1 MDAQSSKVLKSL
13 SPGKIVLPVLIGLA
27 VFVFL
32 IYQITE
38 ELDFDQIVNSI
49 ASANIA
55 WIFAALV
62 VLLARDAGYVYRIR
76 HLTDKQ
82 LNWVSS
88 IFVII
93 LWEFASA
100 VTPSVVGGTA
110 VVVFIINKEGIKFG
124 KSLAY
129 VMLTAV
135 LDNMFFVIASLVT
148 FLFVPFEI
156 FPATSNNFEIFGWHF
171 SVKGAFGLSVFLIGI
186 YTLVMTYGL
195 LIRPR
200 AFKWILIK
208 LTGNRLLKKWRKWAV
223 QTGSDMILASEIL
236 RGKRKRYWF
245 WAIIST
251 IFIWSAR
258 YFMLNCLIAAF
269 SDINV
274 ADHLLIFG
282 RQIIMWVVM
291 LISPTPGS
299 AGTAEFVFPLF
310 FSEFFKFAAFSGI
323 VAIFWRLFTY
333 YAYLGLGAFFL
344 PRWIRKVFDTSSHKK
359 EETPKDAKQ
368 DSAEEN
374 INVEEKVK

>member
-1 MDAQSSKVLKSL
+1 MDPQSSKVLKSL
-13 SPGKIVLPVLIGLA
+13 NPSKIILPVIIGLG
-27 VFVFL
+27 VFVYF
-32 IYQITE
+32 IYSISQ
-38 ELDFDQIVNSI
+38 ELDFDQVVNSI
-49 ASANIA
+49 ANAHVG
-55 WIFAALV
+55 WILAAVL
-62 VLLARDAGYVYRIR
+62 VLLIRDAGYVFRIR

-82 LNWVSS
+82 LNWLSS

-124 KSLAY
+124 KALAY

-135 LDNMFFVIASLVT
+135 LDNLFFVIASLIT
-148 FLFVPFEI
+148 FLVVPFEV
-156 FPATSNNFEIFGWHF
+156 FPETSNNFEVFGMPF
-171 SVKGAFGLSVFLIGI
+171 SLKGAFGVSVFLVGT
-186 YTLVMTYGL
+186 YTAIMVYGL
-195 LIRPR
+195 LIKPR
-200 AFKWILIK
+200 AFKWLLIK
-208 LTGNRLLKKWRKWAV
+208 LTGNRLLKRWRQWAV

-236 RGKRKRYWF
+236 QEKKARYWIY
-245 WAIIST
+245 AVLST
-251 IFIWSAR
+251 LFIWSAR

-274 ADHLLIFG
+274 MEHFLIFG

-299 AGTAEFVFPLF
+299 AGTAEFVFPIF
-310 FSEFFKFAAFSGI
+310 FGEFFKLAAFSGI

-344 PRWIRKVFDTSSHKK
+344 PRWIRRVFQPKK
-359 EETPKDAKQ
+359 TESVKPKAN
-368 DSAEEN
+368 AA
-374 INVEEKVK
+374 EEKV

>member
-1 MDAQSSKVLKSL
+1 MDDQSSKVLKSL
-13 SPGKIVLPVLIGLA
+13 NPNKIILPVLIGLG
-27 VFVFL
+27 VFSYF
-32 IYQITE
+32 IYAISK

-49 ASANIA
+49 TGAHLGWIA
-55 WIFAALV
+55 AAVLV
-62 VLLARDAGYVYRIR
+62 LIIRDAGYVFRIR

-82 LNWVSS
+82 LNWLASVY
-88 IFVII
+88 VII

-124 KSLAY
+124 RSLAY

-135 LDNMFFVIASLVT
+135 LDNLFFVVASLVT
-148 FLFVPFEI
+148 LIVVPAEI
-156 FPATSNNFEIFGWHF
+156 FPDTTNNFEVFGVPF
-171 SVKGAFGLSVFLIGI
+171 SVKGAFIISVCLIGL
-186 YTLVMTYGL
+186 YTAVMTYGL

-200 AFKWILIK
+200 AFKWLLIK
-208 LTGNRLLKKWRKWAV
+208 ATGNRLLKRWRRWAV

-236 RGKRKRYWF
+236 QEKRKRYWF
-245 WAIIST
+245 YAILST
-251 IFIWSAR
+251 IFIWTAR

-274 ADHLLIFG
+274 MEHFLVFG

-299 AGTAEFVFPLF
+299 AGTAEFVFPIF
-310 FSEFFKFAAFSGI
+310 FSEFFKLAAFSGI

-333 YAYLGLGAFFL
+333 YAYLGLGALFL
-344 PRWIRKVFDTSSHKK
+344 PRWIRRVFQSKKTNEPKKVQ
-359 EETPKDAKQ
+359 EEAKQ
-368 DSAEEN
+368 
-374 INVEEKVK
+374 V

>member
-1 MDAQSSKVLKSL
+1 SITNAKV
-13 SPGKIVLPVLIGLA
+13 G
-27 VFVFL
+27 
-32 IYQITE
+32 
-38 ELDFDQIVNSI
+38 
-49 ASANIA
+49 
-55 WIFAALV
+55 WIFAALL
-62 VLLARDAGYVYRIR
+62 VLLVRDAGYVFRIR

-82 LNWVSS
+82 LTWVSS
-88 IFVII
+88 IFIII

-100 VTPSVVGGTA
+100 ITPSVVGGTA

-135 LDNMFFVIASLVT
+135 LDNLFFVIASLLT
-148 FLFVPFEI
+148 FILVPFEI
-156 FPATSNNFEIFGWHF
+156 FPQTANNFEVFGMYV
-171 SVKGAFGLSVFLIGI
+171 SVKMTFAISVCLVGL
-186 YTLVMTYGL
+186 YTFVMIYGL

-200 AFKWILIK
+200 AFKWILIR
-208 LTGNRLLKKWRKWAV
+208 LTGIRLLKRWRKWAV
-223 QTGSDMILASEIL
+223 QTGSDMILAAEIL
-236 RGKRKRYWF
+236 REKKLKYWLV
-245 WAIIST
+245 AVLST

-274 ADHLLIFG
+274 YEHLLIFG

-310 FSEFFKFAAFSGI
+310 FSEFFKLAAFSGI

-344 PRWIRKVFDTSSHKK
+344 PRWIRRVFNTKPK
-359 EETPKDAKQ
+359 EEQVVTPKESLK
-368 DSAEEN
+368 EN
-374 INVEEKVK
+374 VK